1 MYAPDKWFDR
11 EFDLGL
17 TNKML
22 PLVLM
27 RLRGT
32 PARLEDMLHGISNVR
47 MLYREGTTWSV
58 QEHVGHIL
66 DSEELW
72 LGRVEDFVNR
82 RPELRPADLQNN
94 KTYLANHHLHDLTQI
109 LREFRRA
116 RGWLVQAIEN
126 CDGELLERTAI
137 HPRLNKPM
145 RMVDHAFF
153 IAEHDDHH
161 LAAIHLLLHK

>member
-1 MYAPDKWFDR
+1 MLAPDKWFDR

-17 TNKML
+17 QDQMF
-22 PLVLM
+22 PLVM
-27 RLRGT
+27 ARLRGT
-32 PARLEDMLHGISNVR
+32 PARLEDMLRGVSNVR

-82 RPELRPADLQNN
+82 RSELRPADLQNN
-94 KTYLANHHLHDLTQI
+94 KTYHANHHLHDMNQI

-116 RGWLVQAIEN
+116 RIWLVQALEN
-126 CDGELLERTAI
+126 CDHDLLKHTAL
-137 HPRLNKPM
+137 HPRLNKQM
-145 RMVDHAFF
+145 RLVDHAFF
-153 IAEHDDHH
+153 VAEHDDHH
-161 LAAIHLLLHK
+161 LAVIHSLLHR

>member
-1 MYAPDKWFDR
+1 MLAPDKWFDR

-17 TNKML
+17 QDQMF
-22 PLVLM
+22 PLVM
-27 RLRGT
+27 TRLRGT
-32 PARLEDMLHGISNVR
+32 PARLEDMLRGVSNVR

-82 RPELRPADLQNN
+82 RSELRPADLQNN
-94 KTYLANHHLHDLTQI
+94 KTYHANHHLHDMNQI

-116 RGWLVQAIEN
+116 RIWLVQALEN
-126 CDGELLERTAI
+126 CDHALLKHTAL
-137 HPRLNKPM
+137 HPRLNKQM
-145 RMVDHAFF
+145 RLVDHAFF
-153 IAEHDDHH
+153 VAEHDDHH
-161 LAAIHLLLHK
+161 LAVIHSLLHR